1 MPLARVKVGLA
12 CVVLIAVD
20 KLTNALVVI
29 MLLGSIFVAL
39 EVTSA
44 NAELDGVLSIAEK
57 LIDVDGDVIVVV
69 AVNAKV
75 LLLDILVLKFNELLG
90 VVVGLPKLKVVV
102 VGVVEDI
109 LGVEDIIFCKDSVFA
124 ITGVIDTT
132 FA

>member
-12 CVVLIAVD
+12 CVVLILVD
-20 KLTNALVVI
+20 KLTDALVEI
-29 MLLGSIFVAL
+29 MFFVSIVAL

-44 NAELDGVLSIAEK
+44 NVEFDGVLLAAEK

-69 AVNAKV
+69 AANVKV
-75 LLLDILVLKFNELLG
+75 LLLDILVPKFGNELLG
-90 VVVGLPKLKVVV
+90 VVASLPKLKV
-102 VGVVEDI
+102 GVV

-124 ITGVIDTT
+124 ITGVIGTT